1 MHMTR
6 TFFVRAIALLLLTC
20 SNFTFGQAIIQV
32 RVVSV
37 QTLNNRDCDGFLLG
51 DSDFVWEFTATD
63 NTLGYTNNNPAL
75 FGIYDFN
82 YAFVNGNNGPYTVT
96 SPNGAFVPNNGIF
109 FDHQYICPT
118 DVPTNINLAWE
129 AYENDDAFNYSN
141 VGLTDGE
148 TGIQNVTMAVP
159 AGAGVLNYVFN
170 ANSTDVGCTQSY
182 RITLEVSRTIF
193 APAAIILADDI
204 CDAPLFAVNTTYS
217 GALCLSNSLEPN
229 EPRGGDVA
237 AHSSSAWFRFVAPAS
252 GEVEISTDLGG
263 TEFGTYIEIYHAA
276 DGSSCNTGIQ
286 PITGTLLKDKF
297 EYLSHIE
304 FSDGIDLLGVDP
316 EAQISLDACDPVPL
330 VSYQKLIAG
339 ETYYVQVTGDDA
351 NDAGIVE
358 IRVSDLG
365 GGPSGDTEDIP
376 CLSTPV
382 ATGTGVISS
391 ELGSPETALLD
402 FGCAYD
408 GGNDFAET
416 GAPHT
421 NNDPNNYHAYD
432 YDHVASNNSVVNE
445 SVWLNFTAPNNGRM
459 VFEADYESALY
470 GENNALFGYDVRFA
484 PGIPTD
490 YSCANLEF
498 ISQDEGGTNSILGG
512 DPSALITA
520 QCLEPGYKYFG
531 MIDPSNN
538 VTLFNSQQISAW
550 LYDPSVVDPSSN
562 PPGNDILCLTMGD
575 PLYEIPVTPA
585 GTNPNFQA
593 VAGDNVF
600 ACREYLAGEPAAD
613 PNAANRADQTVWHYF
628 VAPPSGAV
636 EMNIRAYIGLNQ
648 LRYNVYQLLNGTDC
662 YGGLNPATYTED
674 GTRNTPII
682 TPVLSGVAGFTG
694 TQESLCCLV
703 PGTIYAVQLDGGS
716 PGDEGQYIIEYIKEV
731 ASDAGDIYVELD
743 NGSIIEVTQPD
754 TAFVCFGETITPGI
768 MLNGIGQTTLDIPS
782 CLQLGYVIHNIDP
795 IPDPVANTG
804 FTFIDSVQTATGTFV
819 NDTDGSGTFGNPLFN
834 QVYFVSPMADEPAN
848 WGDLTCVSSTVEEG
862 VPVVFLQPV
871 VPSSSYNSAL
881 CEITFSAA
889 GGLAAFN
896 SSTFSYTIQNAAMN
910 TVAVGTFANGGTV
923 VYPVPSAEV
932 YTITVTDGAC
942 PYTFTIDASACSN
955 PCLTN
960 PNINFVNAT
969 ICNGETIFLE
979 GANQTTA
986 GLYTDVFTATNG
998 CDSTIYTTVTVIEPV
1013 VFAQTFTICQ
1023 GSSVTV
1029 GTNTYNTSGIY
1040 TDVLTAAN
1048 GCDSTITTTLFVES
1062 VLTSNYSM
1070 TICDGDSYVF
1080 EGSTLTTSGTYNSTL
1095 TAVGG
1100 CDSIVTLFLTV
1111 RPPNGSMI
1119 NASICQGQTYTFGSS
1134 TYSTGGTYTNV
1145 LTDANGCD
1153 STVTLN
1159 LTVNPALT
1167 GSMAATIC
1175 SGQDYIFG
1183 TQTLS
1188 TSGTYTE
1195 PFTTVA
1201 GCDSIVTLYLTIL
1214 PALSSSQSATICQGQ
1229 SYTFGT
1235 QTLTISGTYTET
1247 VQTVTGC
1254 DSTSTLYLFVT
1265 EPTEFYTDSTICEG
1279 STMVFGTQTLTT
1291 SGIYTEQFTTAGGC
1305 DSLVYLE
1312 LSVTD
1317 CAADFE
1323 ISNIVTPNDD
1333 GQNDT
1338 WKISD
1343 PTQVAGCTVTIY
1355 NRWGQPVFESTEYQ
1369 NEWGGTK
1376 DGEPLPD
1383 GVYFYSIKCSDT
1395 EYTGEVNLF
1404 RFKK

>member
-6 TFFVRAIALLLLTC
+6 TAIVRAMTLLLLTC
-20 SNFTFGQAIIQV
+20 SNFAFGQAIIKV

-37 QTLNNRDCDGFLLG
+37 QTLNDRDCDGFLQG

-63 NTLGYTNNNPAL
+63 NTLGYSNNNPAL

-82 YAFVNGNNGPYTVT
+82 YAFVNGNNGPYTIT

-109 FDHQYICPT
+109 FDRQYICPT
-118 DVPTNINLAWE
+118 DVPTSINLLWE
-129 AYENDDAFNYSN
+129 AYDNDEPGNYSIA
-141 VGLTDGE
+141 GLTDGE
-148 TGIQNVTMAVP
+148 TGPQNVTMAVP

-170 ANSTDVGCTQSY
+170 ANSTDGSCTQSY

-193 APAAIILADDI
+193 APSAIILADDI

-217 GALCLSNSLEPN
+217 GALCLSNSLETN

-237 AHSSSAWFRFVAPAS
+237 VHNSSAWFRFVAPAS

-263 TEFGTYIEIYHAA
+263 TEFGTYIEIYHSA
-276 DGSSCNTGIQ
+276 DGSACNTGVQ
-286 PITGTLLKDKF
+286 PITGTLIKDKF

-304 FSDGIDLLGVDP
+304 FSDGTDLLGVDP
-316 EAQISLDACDPVPL
+316 EAQITLDACDPVFL
-330 VSYQKLIAG
+330 ISYQKLIAG
-339 ETYYVQVTGDDA
+339 ETYYVQVTGDDP
-351 NDAGIVE
+351 NDAGIIE

-376 CLSTPV
+376 CQSTPV
-382 ATGTGVISS
+382 APGTAFISAETGSA
-391 ELGSPETALLD
+391 ETAILD

-432 YDHVASNNSVVNE
+432 YDHVAANNPTVNE

-459 VFEADYESALY
+459 VFEADYESAIY
-470 GENNALFGYDVRFA
+470 GENNALFGYDVRFS

-490 YSCANLEF
+490 YSCANLSF
-498 ISQDEGGTNSILGG
+498 IAQDEGGTNSILGG
-512 DPSALITA
+512 DPSAVITA

-531 MIDPSNN
+531 MIDPSSN
-538 VTLFNSQQISAW
+538 VTLFNSQQIGAW
-550 LYDPSVVDPSSN
+550 LFDPSLVDPSTN
-562 PPGNDILCLTMGD
+562 PPGNDILCLALTD

-593 VAGDNVF
+593 VAGDNTF

-613 PNAANRADQTVWHYF
+613 PNIANRADQTVWHYF

-648 LRYNVYQLLNGTDC
+648 LRYNVFQLLNGTEC

-674 GTRNTPII
+674 GTRNTSII

-716 PGDEGQYIIEYIKEV
+716 PGDEGQYIIEYIREV
-731 ASDAGDIYVELD
+731 ASDAGDVFVELD
-743 NGSIIEVTQPD
+743 NGSIINVAQPD

-804 FTFIDSVQTATGTFV
+804 FTFIDSVQTTSGTFE

-871 VPSSSYNSAL
+871 VPSSSYNSAV

-896 SSTFSYTIQNAAMN
+896 SSAFSYTIQNAAMN
-910 TVAVGTFANGGTV
+910 TVAVGTFTNGGTV
-923 VYPVPSAEV
+923 VFPVPSAEV
-932 YTITVTDGAC
+932 YSITVTDGAC
-942 PYTFTIDASACSN
+942 PYNFTVDASACSN

-969 ICNGETIFLE
+969 ICNGESIFLE
-979 GANQTTA
+979 GTNQTTA
-986 GLYTDVFTATNG
+986 GLYTDAFTAANG

-1013 VFAQTFTICQ
+1013 AFAQTFTICQ

-1029 GTNTYNTSGIY
+1029 GSNTYNTSGIY
-1040 TDVLTAAN
+1040 TDLLTAAN
-1048 GCDSTITTTLFVES
+1048 GCDSTVTTTLFVES

-1080 EGSTLTTSGTYNSTL
+1080 EGSTLTASGTYNAIL
-1095 TAVGG
+1095 TALGG

-1119 NASICQGQTYTFGSS
+1119 NASICQGQSYSFGAVTYGTS
-1134 TYSTGGTYTNV
+1134 GTYTNV
-1145 LTDANGCD
+1145 LSDVNGCD

-1159 LTVNPALT
+1159 LTVNPALS
-1167 GSMAATIC
+1167 GSTAATIC
-1175 SGQDYIFG
+1175 SGQSYIFG
-1183 TQTLS
+1183 TQILTS
-1188 TSGTYTE
+1188 TGTYTE
-1195 PFTTVA
+1195 PFTTVT
-1201 GCDSIVTLYLTIL
+1201 GCDSVVTLYLTVL
-1214 PALSSSQSATICQGQ
+1214 PALNSSQSATICQGQ
-1229 SYTFGT
+1229 SYNFGT
-1235 QTLTISGTYTET
+1235 QSLTTSGTYTEN
-1247 VQTVTGC
+1247 VQTASGC
-1254 DSTSTLYLFVT
+1254 DSTAILYLFVT
-1265 EPTEFYTDSTICEG
+1265 EPTEFYTDSIICQG
-1279 STMVFGTQTLTT
+1279 SSMIFGTQTLSV
-1291 SGIYTEQFTTAGGC
+1291 SGVYTEQFTTSSGC
-1305 DSLVYLE
+1305 DSIVYLE
-1312 LSVTD
+1312 LSVAD
-1317 CAADFE
+1317 CTAAFE
-1323 ISNIVTPNDD
+1323 ISNIVTPNND

-1343 PTQVAGCTVTIY
+1343 PSQVSGCAVTIY
-1355 NRWGQPVFESTEYQ
+1355 NRWGQPVYETTDYQ

-1383 GVYFYSIKCSDT
+1383 GVYFYSIKCTD
-1395 EYTGEVNLF
+1395 EEFTGEINLF